1 MSVRSMTGF
10 ARVHRAG
17 LGGDLILSIKGVN
30 HRGLDLHFHLPP
42 EFDALEPA
50 IRARIK
56 PLVGRG
62 HLLVVVNYTRTAG
75 EGQSAPVLNRPLFAS
90 WLAAFR
96 EASSAAGSDAL
107 PDIASALRMPGM
119 LQTVSNGS
127 AAPAITEDAE
137 PLVLAALDE
146 ALQAFNAEREREG
159 TALREE
165 IEGRCRNLQDLTV
178 RMEAIRGT
186 ATVVFQKR
194 LREHLAELL
203 KNSNVEPQRIVQE
216 AAILADRSDISEEI
230 VRLKTHA
237 TQLDDLLAAQGEK
250 GKRLDFLLQEMNR
263 EANTILSKTGGL
275 GDTGLTITDLALAA
289 KSEID
294 KIREQSLNVE

>member
-1 MSVRSMTGF
+1 MTGF
-10 ARVHRAG
+10 ARAHRACM
-17 LGGDLILSIKGVN
+17 GGDLVLSIKGVN

-42 EFDALEPA
+42 EFDAIEPA
-50 IRARIK
+50 VRARIK
-56 PLVGRG
+56 TSVGRG
-62 HLLVVVNYTRTAG
+62 HLLVVIHYTR
-75 EGQSAPVLNRPLFAS
+75 SAHDAQAVPALNRPLFTT

-119 LQTVSNGS
+119 LQTVA
-127 AAPAITEDAE
+127 AAPAITDEAE
-137 PLVLAALDE
+137 NIVLAALDE
-146 ALQAFNAEREREG
+146 ALQSFNAEREREG
-159 TALREE
+159 AALKED
-165 IEGRCRNLQDLTV
+165 IESRTSNLLNLTS
-178 RMEAIRGT
+178 RMEQIRAGAT
-186 ATVVFQKR
+186 AAFQRR
-194 LREHLAELL
+194 LRERLGELL
-203 KNSNVEPQRIVQE
+203 KNASVEPQRIVQE

-230 VRLKTHA
+230 LRLKTHTA
-237 TQLDDLLAAQGEK
+237 QLQDLLTASGEK

-263 EANTILSKTGGL
+263 ESNTILSKTSGL